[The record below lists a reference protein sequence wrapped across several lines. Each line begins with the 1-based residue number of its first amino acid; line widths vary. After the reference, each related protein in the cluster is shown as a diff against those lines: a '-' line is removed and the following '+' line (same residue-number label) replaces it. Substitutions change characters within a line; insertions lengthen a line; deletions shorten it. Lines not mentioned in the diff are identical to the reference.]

1 MKLLL
6 DTHIWIW
13 SVASP
18 ARLSRKVATALSS
31 GRNELWLSPVSVWE
45 LLVLVE
51 KGSLKLDRPAAA
63 WVDAALQA
71 PGSLRDAP
79 LTREIAI
86 ESRRVPLAHQD
97 PADRFIAATAVVNGL
112 TLVTADERLL
122 GVPGLPTLANL

>member
-13 SVASP
+13 SVACP
-18 ARLSRKVATALSS
+18 ARLSRKVATALAS
-31 GRNELWLSPVSVWE
+31 GKNELWLSPVSVWE

-63 WVDAALQA
+63 WVEAALQA

-97 PADRFIAATAVVNGL
+97 PADRFIAATAVLNGL

-122 GVPGLPTLANL
+122 GVPGLPTLANR